1 MLRILKGY
9 VLSPSGQ
16 IVNIQ
21 KTIKPIH
28 SYIQA
33 VLILCKIFLIYYNL
47 TANQIVIGF
56 ILTAFILNIII
67 LFLLTIK
74 TSVRYNITY
83 GFVHS

>member
-16 IVNIQ
+16 IVIIQ
-21 KTIKPIH
+21 NTIKPIH

-47 TANQIVIGF
+47 TAN
-56 ILTAFILNIII
+56 
-67 LFLLTIK
+67 
-74 TSVRYNITY
+74 
-83 GFVHS
+83 